1 MIFEL
6 IKAILIAGLPVAL
19 ISYYLI
25 MLTRK
30 KTQLKSTNAKQ
41 LKKELQTIDV
51 QHDSQEPLWQSMLQ
65 KKFIKFG
72 GGFYGILT
80 LITYLHIEIYQ
91 LIQFVGNFSG
101 FEGMFE
107 SGILRFI
114 IGLIIEAVMNLVTA
128 FMWPIYWP
136 NFLPIGSLWVWLIVS
151 ILAHTVATKYALSKN
166 INHSR

>member
-1 MIFEL
+1 MIFEI
-6 IKAILIAGLPVAL
+6 IKAVLLAGFPIAL

-25 MLTRK
+25 TLTSK

-41 LKKELQTIDV
+41 LKEELKTIEIK
-51 QHDSQEPLWQSMLQ
+51 HDMQEPFWQSMLQ

-91 LIQFVGNFSG
+91 LIRFVGNFSG

-114 IGLIIEAVMNLVTA
+114 IGLVIEAVMNLVTA
-128 FMWPIYWP
+128 FMWPVYWSE
-136 NFLPIGSLWVWLIVS
+136 FLPIGSLWVWLIVA
-151 ILAHTVATKYALSKN
+151 IAAHTLATRYALSKN
-166 INHSR
+166 LNNSR

>member
-41 LKKELQTIDV
+41 LKKELQTIV
-51 QHDSQEPLWQSMLQ
+51 IQHDNQEPFWQSMLQ

-80 LITYLHIEIYQ
+80 LITYLHIEIHQ

-107 SGILRFI
+107 SGILSFI
-114 IGLIIEAVMNLVTA
+114 IGLIIEAVTNLVTA
-128 FMWPIYWP
+128 FMWPVYWP
-136 NFLPIGSLWVWLIVS
+136 EFLPIGSLWVWLIV
-151 ILAHTVATKYALSKN
+151 AVVGHTIATRYALSKN
-166 INHSR
+166 FNNGR